1 MISAFLRPFLL
12 VVFLAASANSI
23 AQQYYVIVGAF
34 AQESNA
40 QKFTGYVRS
49 LRYAAEYE
57 LNVEKNYFY
66 VYVLKSDTKP
76 DAVTQAK
83 QLQQDSEF
91 KDAWVFAG
99 HLGTTPPPQQKD
111 VAVVVP
117 PVVDDPKPVT
127 DNSPIEKPDSV
138 NTTIVTA
145 DQVTLPL
152 PAMTSSTAAPEIKV
166 RGKLF
171 KFQLQTIDG
180 QPVHGEVHNVDYK
193 RGREIAAYK
202 SDEYIDVLPPSRDNN
217 PMSIVCGIFGYKET
231 VKVLDYNNPDKEGS
245 VTKDEKGAWVVP
257 YQLER
262 LKKGDVSVMYH
273 VAFYKDAV
281 VMLAQSKGEMDELVN
296 MMKDNPNYRIKIHGH
311 CNGNNTRKIIAIGP
325 NKNYFNMQGS
335 DQQNG
340 SAKELSKQRAEAVQN
355 YLIDNG
361 ISKDRY
367 TVYAWGGLNM
377 LVPETSTSA
386 KLNDRIEIEIQA
398 D

>member
-1 MISAFLRPFLL
+1 MISAFLRPLLL
-12 VVFLAASANSI
+12 VVFLAASVNSI

-66 VYVLKSDTKP
+66 VYVLKSGLKQ

-99 HLGTTPPPQQKD
+99 HLGTTPPQEQKD
-111 VAVVVP
+111 VAVIVP
-117 PVVDDPKPVT
+117 PPADEPKVEEPKL
-127 DNSPIEKPDSV
+127 EKPDSST
-138 NTTIVTA
+138 TTIVTS
-145 DQVTLPL
+145 DQVSIPL
-152 PAMTSSTAAPEIKV
+152 PPPTSTNEPDVKV
-166 RGKLF
+166 KGKLF

-180 QPVHGEVHNVDYK
+180 HPVNGEVHSVDYK

-202 SDEYIDVLPPSRDNN
+202 SGEYIDVLPPSRDNN
-217 PMSIVCGIFGYKET
+217 PMTIVCGIFGYKEM
-231 VKVLDYNNPDKEGS
+231 VKVLDYNNPDNEVS
-245 VTKDEKGAWVVP
+245 VTKDEKGAWIVP

-281 VMLAQSKGEMDELVN
+281 VMLTQSKGELDELVN

-311 CNGNNTRKIIAIGP
+311 CNGNNTRKIIALGA

-361 ISKDRY
+361 IAKDRT

>member
-1 MISAFLRPFLL
+1 MTPALFRSLL
-12 VVFLAASANSI
+12 FCILVSLAAI
-23 AQQYYVIVGAF
+23 THAQQFYVIVGAF

-57 LNVEKNYFY
+57 LHKEKNFFY
-66 VYVLKSDTKP
+66 VYVLKTESRA
-76 DAVTQAK
+76 DAVSQVK

-91 KDAWVFAG
+91 KDTWLFNG
-99 HLGTTPPPQQKD
+99 HLGTSPLPPK
-111 VAVVVP
+111 VEIVEAVP
-117 PVVDDPKPVT
+117 PVAEPEKTELPVT
-127 DNSPIEKPDSV
+127 DTA
-138 NTTIVTA
+138 TTITE
-145 DQVTLPL
+145 
-152 PAMTSSTAAPEIKV
+152 APIIPPPITTTPTVETVVKA

-171 KFQLQTIDG
+171 RFQLQTVDG
-180 QPVHGEVHNVDYK
+180 RPVHGEVHNVDYK
-193 RGREIAAYK
+193 RGRDIAVYK

-217 PMSIVCGIFGYKET
+217 PMSIVCGIFGYKE
-231 VKVLDYNNPDKEGS
+231 VVRVVNYDSPDAEDG
-245 VTKDEKGAWVVP
+245 VIKDEKGAWVIP

-281 VMLAQSKGEMDELVN
+281 VMLPQSKPEMDELVT
-296 MMKDNPNYRIKIHGH
+296 MMKDNPAYKIKIHGH
-311 CNGNNTRKIIAIGP
+311 CNGNNTRKIIALGAE
-325 NKNYFNMQGS
+325 KNYFNIQGS
-335 DQQNG
+335 DERNG
-340 SAKELSKQRAEAVQN
+340 SAKDLSKLRAEAVQS

-361 ISKDRY
+361 VSKDRSAI
-367 TVYAWGGLNM
+367 YAWGGQNM